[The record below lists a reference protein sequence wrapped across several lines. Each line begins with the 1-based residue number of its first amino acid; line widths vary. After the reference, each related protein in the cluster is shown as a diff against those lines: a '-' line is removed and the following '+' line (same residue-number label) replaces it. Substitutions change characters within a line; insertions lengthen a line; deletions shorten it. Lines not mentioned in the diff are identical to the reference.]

1 MISRLAHAVL
11 AAELVDATTGIDDL
25 LLARIERMT
34 GGADLDH
41 EVFAERRARR
51 EFIAATTGDLDVR
64 IVGMDIGF
72 HGCSLGRCLKK
83 GRVGY
88 SDGAILASA

>member
-1 MISRLAHAVL
+1 
-11 AAELVDATTGIDDL
+11 
-25 LLARIERMT
+25 MT

-41 EVFAERRARR
+41 QVFAERRARR

-64 IVGMDIGF
+64 IVGMDVGF

-88 SDGAILASA
+88 SLVPVVARPRDKALSGPGAYPQKLWINLWKEIERVT